1 MEHFLERPEGRL
13 HYRIDGREGAPWLL
27 LSNSLGTDHGMWEP
41 QMPLWAQ
48 HFRVLRYDT
57 RGHGKSAPPA
67 GPCTIADLADDALAL
82 LDHAGIARVH
92 FCGLSLGGMT
102 GMQFAVRHPA
112 RLERL
117 ALCNTSAYMGPAS
130 NWDTRIAMVN
140 SGGMHAVT
148 DGVIGRWFTPH
159 FRTEAPERVAKV
171 RQMLLETSVAGYAA
185 CCAAIRDMD
194 QRESIKG
201 IAKAALVI
209 AGSTD
214 PATPPADGKLIAG
227 SIAGAKYVEL
237 DAAHLS
243 NWERVEEFGAAVG
256 EFLLNE

>member
-1 MEHFLERPEGRL
+1 MEDFMNRPEGRL
-13 HYRIDGREGAPWLL
+13 HYRIDGSESAPWLM
-27 LSNSLGTDHGMWEP
+27 LSNSLGTDFGMWNP
-41 QMPLWAQ
+41 QMALWTQ

-57 RGHGKSAPPA
+57 RGHGKSALPP

-82 LDHAGIARVH
+82 LDYLGIARVN

-102 GMQFAVRHPA
+102 GMQFAVRHPQ

-117 ALCNTSAYMGPAS
+117 ALCNTSPYMGPPS
-130 NWDTRIAMVN
+130 NWDVRIAAVN

-148 DGVIGRWFTPH
+148 DGVLGRWFTPRH
-159 FRTEAPERVAKV
+159 RQHQQEDVAQV
-171 RQMLLETSVAGYAA
+171 RQMLLETSVSGYAA

-194 QRESIKG
+194 QRESIKQ
-201 IAKAALVI
+201 IARPTLVI

-237 DAAHLS
+237 EAAHLS
-243 NWERVEEFGAAVG
+243 NRERVEEFGTAVRD
-256 EFLLNE
+256 FMLA